1 MLMKPYFHLRESMKV
16 HFMDPS
22 KVHYK
27 WDNSLEPALVIDPG
41 DRVVYELRDV
51 SDNQITPKSTAE
63 DLRKLDWN
71 RLYPLAGPV
80 YVNGAEPGDAL
91 VVKVVDVKAKGWG
104 WSAII
109 PGFGLLAD
117 EFNDY
122 YLRIWDLS
130 AGDYTKLD
138 DIAIVPLNP
147 FCGVMGVARAEKG
160 EFPVMPPGPFGGN
173 MDCKHLIKGSILMLP
188 VYVEGALFSVG
199 DGHAAQG
206 DGEVCVTAIEAPLY
220 VVLEFN
226 LIKKANLKRPQ
237 AIVPEN
243 CLGKFKSYYVT
254 MGIGSDLMEA
264 AKDAVRDMINLIS
277 SKYGLKREDAYIL
290 ISVVGDLR
298 ICEVVDKPNW
308 IVTAHLPRDIFIAEK

>member
-1 MLMKPYFHLRESMKV
+1 MKV
-16 HFMDPS
+16 NFMSPD

-51 SDNQITPKSTAE
+51 SDYQINPNSTVE
-63 DLRKLDWN
+63 DLKNLDWS

-91 VVKVVDVKAKGWG
+91 IVKVVDIKTKGWG

-109 PGFGLLAD
+109 PGYGLLND
-117 EFNDY
+117 VEYFDY

-130 AGDYTKLD
+130 SGEFTMLD
-138 DIAIVPLNP
+138 DKVIIPLNP

-160 EFPVMPPGPFGGN
+160 EFPVMPPGSFGGN
-173 MDCKHLIKGSILMLP
+173 MDCKHLTRGSTLYLP
-188 VYVEGALFSVG
+188 VFVKGALFSVG

-220 VVLEFN
+220 VVLEFD
-226 LIKKANLKRPQ
+226 LIKNANLKRPQ
-237 AIVPEN
+237 AIIHKDPIRT
-243 CLGKFKSYYVT
+243 FDTYYLTV
-254 MGIGSDLMEA
+254 GVGSDLMTA
-264 AKDAVRDMINLIS
+264 ARDAVLDMIDLIV
-277 SKYGLKREDAYIL
+277 SKHKLSREDAYIL
-290 ISVVGDLR
+290 TSIMADLKISE
-298 ICEVVDKPNW
+298 IVDKPNW
-308 IVTAHLPRDIFIAEK
+308 IVTAHLPKDIFIEEG